1 MGFRGSVDFRAQGD
15 DVKARK
21 AHAEHHGKAETF
33 MFSRAWHVRETNHV
47 PKTRKPVNPNIVNL
61 EDL

>member
-21 AHAEHHGKAETF
+21 AHAEHHGKAETLCSLGRG
-33 MFSRAWHVRETNHV
+33 MFEKRTTYPKHVS
-47 PKTRKPVNPNIVNL
+47 P
-61 EDL
+61 